1 MTDQPNQVDQI
12 FCAAI
17 EITSQTDRQRFV
29 EQACGGDDD
38 LRSRVLRL
46 LSSHDSAGGFLDTP
60 APGLAGLSQRI
71 AAERSFDVAAGSTLG
86 RYTVIKQIGEG
97 GIGTVFLAEQHE
109 PVHRNVALK
118 VIKLGMDT
126 QQVMQRFEA
135 ERQALAL
142 MDHPNIA
149 KVYDAGSTAV
159 GRPYFV
165 MELVDGIA
173 INDYCDSNRLNIA
186 KRLELFVQV
195 CQAVH
200 HAHQKGLIH
209 RDIKPGNVLVSTVDE
224 RAVAKVIDF
233 GIAKATGVQS
243 RDKTLFTQ
251 TNQLIGT
258 IEYMSPE
265 QAEGSL
271 DIDTRTDVYS
281 LGVVLYELLT
291 GRTPFEGRDLRSKAY
306 GEMQR
311 IIREVEPEKPST
323 RLSTLSSLPDV
334 AAHRGIDVRQLNA
347 AIRGELDLIVMKCIE
362 KDRARRYESASSL
375 AADIFHYLADEP
387 ISAAAPS
394 RRYRARKF
402 VRRHRGPVVASVA
415 VLAVLIAGIIG
426 TTWGLMGE
434 RHARMHATAAAAAEK
449 LAKETAETREAD
461 TRAVLDFVQTKI
473 LAAARPQGQEGGLG
487 RDVTVRKALEAALPV
502 VENSFQN
509 QPLVE
514 AQLRRTMGFS
524 FWYLGDSKTAAS
536 QFEVALA
543 LSTRLLGADHRET
556 LATAANLAMMY
567 SDIGREAEA
576 LKLREETLAIQK
588 VKLGVDHPD
597 TLTGMQNL
605 ANSYTNLGREAE
617 ALALREEVLPLMK
630 AKLGADHR
638 VTMIGMNNL
647 ALSYEAAG
655 RPADA
660 LKLRRETLA
669 LMTAKLGADHP
680 SMVPIM
686 NGMANSYAEIGRQE
700 DALKLR
706 EQALVLAK
714 AKLGPDHPLT
724 LWCINNLAVS
734 YSHFDRD
741 SEAVALR
748 EEVLARRT
756 DLLGADHPDT
766 LDAAHNLAFSYAALD
781 RHTEALKLREATL
794 LKRKTS
800 LGPDHPDTLRS
811 MKSLAETYHDLGR
824 HTEALALRQETL
836 AIRTAKLG
844 PDHPDTLRSMLDVAK
859 SLVELNRAAEA
870 AAILDDCI
878 ERASQASAD
887 SEFTN
892 QLLELRRTLSP
903 ATVPASTRPIKP

>member
-1 MTDQPNQVDQI
+1 
-12 FCAAI
+12 
-17 EITSQTDRQRFV
+17 
-29 EQACGGDDD
+29 
-38 LRSRVLRL
+38 
-46 LSSHDSAGGFLDTP
+46 
-60 APGLAGLSQRI
+60 
-71 AAERSFDVAAGSTLG
+71 
-86 RYTVIKQIGEG
+86 
-97 GIGTVFLAEQHE
+97 VFLAEQRE

-118 VIKLGMDT
+118 VVKLGMDT

-149 KVYDAGSTAV
+149 KVFDAGSTPI

-173 INDYCDSNRLNIA
+173 INEYCDRKRLNIA
-186 KRLELFVQV
+186 QRLALFVQV

-209 RDIKPGNVLVSTVDE
+209 RDIKPGNVLVSTVDN

-233 GIAKATGVQS
+233 GIAKATGVQA
-243 RDKTLFTQ
+243 RDKTVFTQ
-251 TNQLIGT
+251 SNQLVGT

-291 GRTPFEGRDLRSKAY
+291 SRTPFEGRDLRSKAY

-311 IIREVEPEKPST
+311 IIREIEPPKPST
-323 RLSTLSSLPDV
+323 RLSTLSSLPEV
-334 AAHRGIDVRQLNA
+334 AAHRGIDARQLNA

-375 AADIFHYLADEP
+375 AADIFHHLADEP

-394 RRYRARKF
+394 RVYRARKF
-402 VRRHRGPVVASVA
+402 VRRRRGPVVASIA
-415 VLAVLIAGIIG
+415 VLVALIAGIIG
-426 TTWGLMGE
+426 TTWGLIGE
-434 RHARMHATAAAAAEK
+434 RHARKQALAAAQ
-449 LAKETAETREAD
+449 TAESRDAES
-461 TRAVLDFVQTKI
+461 RAVLDFVQTKI
-473 LAAARPQGQEGGLG
+473 LAAARPTGQEGGLG
-487 RDVTVRKALEAALPV
+487 HDVTLRKAVEAALPA
-502 VENSFQN
+502 VEKSFQN

-524 FWYLGDSKTAAS
+524 FWYLGDSKTAAA

-567 SDIGREAEA
+567 SDTGREAEA
-576 LKLREETLAIQK
+576 LKLRQETLAIQK
-588 VKLGVDHPD
+588 VKLGPDHPD
-597 TLTGMQNL
+597 VLAGMQNL
-605 ANSYTNLGREAE
+605 ANSYNNLGREAE
-617 ALALREEVLPLMK
+617 ALALREAALPLMR

-638 VTMIGMNNL
+638 LTMIGMNNL
-647 ALSYEAAG
+647 ALSYEAVG
-655 RPADA
+655 RNADA
-660 LKLRRETLA
+660 LKLREETLA
-669 LMTAKLGADHP
+669 LMRAKLGAEHP
-680 SMVPIM
+680 SMVPII
-686 NGMANSYAEIGRQE
+686 NGLANSYAEVGRQE

-706 EQALVLAK
+706 EQALALAK

-724 LWCINNLAVS
+724 LWCINNLSVS

-741 SEAVALR
+741 AEAVALR

-756 DLLGADHPDT
+756 DVLGADHPDT
-766 LDAAHNLAFSYAALD
+766 LDACHNLAYSYAALG
-781 RHTEALKLREATL
+781 RHADALRLREGIL
-794 LKRKTS
+794 LKRKSS

-811 MKSLAETYHDLGR
+811 MKSLAETYHALGR
-824 HTEALALRQETL
+824 HTEALAMREETL

-844 PDHPDTLRSMLDVAK
+844 PDHPDTLKSMLDVAM
-859 SLVELNRAAEA
+859 SLVELKRAAEA
-870 AAILDDCI
+870 AVTLDDCI
-878 ERASQASAD
+878 ERASHASVD
-887 SEFTN
+887 SRFTN
-892 QLLELRRTLSP
+892 QLLELRRTLPP
-903 ATVPASTRPIKP
+903 ATTPASTGPNKP